1 MIASLMM
8 LARLLSISQDPAW
21 PESPTILPSV
31 EVVARPRVGVVLVE
45 CRVSREGTVGDCVI
59 LSETPAGHG
68 FGAAALNGARRARMT
83 PGSVRNVA
91 VGGTVRFTTR
101 FRLSEEESADDSSR
115 LDDDAA
121 ARDASRSDA
130 DETSVPLTP

>member
-31 EVVARPRVGVVLVE
+31 EVVARPRVGVVSVE
-45 CRVSREGTVGDCVI
+45 CWVSREGTVGDCVI

-68 FGAAALNGARRARMT
+68 FGAAALNGARRARVT

-91 VGGTVRFTTR
+91 VGGKVRFTIR
-101 FRLSEEESADDSSR
+101 FRIPDEESADDSS
-115 LDDDAA
+115 LLDDAA
-121 ARDASRSDA
+121 AATDASRSEP
-130 DETSVPLTP
+130 DETPVPLTP